1 MVRCFGEA
9 RNDYA
14 IDSKESTEAKRWEER
29 EFLQYH
35 QMLGHQT
42 VKLEGKEVLED
53 ESKRK

>member
-9 RNDYA
+9 RNDYS
-14 IDSKESTEAKRWEER
+14 IDSKESTKARRREER

-42 VKLEGKEVLED
+42 MTLEGKEVLED